1 MLFRSRRCISLV
13 VPVVSVLAHFQYR
26 TAAVRERQVNRLLF
40 TFIADVDLLD
50 VHFFALVRNDKD
62 MVLR

>member
-1 MLFRSRRCISLV
+1 M
-13 VPVVSVLAHFQYR
+13 PVVSVLAHFQYR